1 MSEQNKETKICK
13 HCQSEIPKK
22 AKVCPVCRKK
32 QGIGC
37 LPIII
42 GVIVIF
48 ILIGALGSGGD
59 DSEPSLAESSSA
71 EITADNDAVESAEA
85 SEEVESTES
94 ETEQKTTFG
103 IGETAE
109 LNDVQVTMLNYTE
122 TDGSEFNKPTEGNV
136 FVIVEFEIAN
146 NSDSELAVSSMLS
159 FDAYADDYAL
169 NYSSSATI
177 EAESGSQLD
186 GTIAPGKKM
195 KGEIGYEVPAD
206 WSNIEIHFT
215 DNVWS
220 SSDFV
225 FVINK

>member
-1 MSEQNKETKICK
+1 MSSSIQETKTCK

-32 QGIGC
+32 QGLGC

-42 GVIVIF
+42 VVIVLF
-48 ILIGALGSGGD
+48 VVLAAVGGGD
-59 DSEPSLAESSSA
+59 EGDEPGLVETSIAETSP
-71 EITADNDAVESAEA
+71 ESEA
-85 SEEVESTES
+85 STAPES
-94 ETEQKTTFG
+94 EESEMSEEKTTFG
-103 IGETAE
+103 ISETAE

-122 TDGSEFNKPTEGNV
+122 TAGSEFNKPADGNV
-136 FVIVEFEIAN
+136 FVLVEFEIAN

-169 NYSSSATI
+169 NYSLSATI
-177 EAESGSQLD
+177 EAGSGSQLD
-186 GTIAPGKKM
+186 GAIAPGKKM
-195 KGEIGYEVPAD
+195 NGEIGYEVPAD

-225 FVINK
+225 FVINKF

>member
-1 MSEQNKETKICK
+1 MSSSNQETKTCK

-32 QGIGC
+32 QGFGC

-42 GVIVIF
+42 VVVVLF
-48 ILIGALGSGGD
+48 AVLAAIGGGGEND
-59 DSEPSLAESSSA
+59 EPSLAETSFAESRATSETSSA
-71 EITADNDAVESAEA
+71 PESE
-85 SEEVESTES
+85 ES
-94 ETEQKTTFG
+94 ETSEEKTTFG
-103 IGETAE
+103 IGEVAE
-109 LNDVQVTMLNYTE
+109 MNDVQVTMVNYTE
-122 TDGSEFNKPTEGNV
+122 SNGSQYNAPSDGNV
-136 FVIVEFEIAN
+136 FVLVEFEIAN
-146 NSDSELAVSSMLS
+146 NSDSELSVSSMLS

-169 NYSSSATI
+169 NYSLSATI

-195 KGEIGYEVPAD
+195 RGEIGYEVPAD

-225 FVINK
+225 FEINK